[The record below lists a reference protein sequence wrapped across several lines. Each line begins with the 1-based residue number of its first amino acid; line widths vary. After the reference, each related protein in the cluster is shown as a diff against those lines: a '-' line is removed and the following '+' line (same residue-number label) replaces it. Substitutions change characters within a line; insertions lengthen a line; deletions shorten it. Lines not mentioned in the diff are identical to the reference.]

1 MIKFTGFPF
10 GETMASVD
18 DIEDFRPSV
27 SSVSRRRVLNTFYS
41 PISLPGVQQP
51 FDEAA
56 DESVE

>member
-1 MIKFTGFPF
+1 
-10 GETMASVD
+10 MASVD